1 MATNSHA
8 PVQLPSKRWLVIIAL
23 SLLLHLLILNLA
35 GPRIGIPS
43 WHAQDQATISA
54 QLQAPQAAL
63 APAVQAPTPA
73 QRHPKPRPTTPHA
86 IPAAAPTAAPAA
98 APAAAETL
106 PPAGMEAPGTSVEA
120 ASELPPASAPG
131 PDHPAQPAVP
141 ATAPAS
147 AEQLAAVH
155 YAVSPPPPAAL
166 KYDVQALRAGQKV
179 YGNGKIRW
187 QTDGN
192 SYRVDGEAGVLFFTV
207 LNFSSEGQIDPYG
220 VAPLLYTEKRFRK
233 AATNTHFQ
241 RERNAI
247 SFSASTASYPR
258 HGGEQDRAS
267 VIWQLA
273 GIGRGD
279 SAKFVPGA
287 EIDLFVAG
295 VRDAETWR
303 IRVVGQESIALP
315 LGETA
320 AWHLVRVPR
329 AGSYEQQLDIWL
341 APQREWYPLRLRYTD
356 TNGDYLDMAASEI
369 QSGNPGN

>member
-1 MATNSHA
+1 MLI
-8 PVQLPSKRWLVIIAL
+8 VAL
-23 SLLLHLLILNLA
+23 SLLLHLLMLNLA
-35 GPRIGIPS
+35 GPRIGTPS
-43 WHAQDQATISA
+43 WHQQDQSAISA
-54 QLQAPQAAL
+54 QLHAPQAAPAPM
-63 APAVQAPTPA
+63 APAP
-73 QRHPKPRPTTPHA
+73 HKPRLMPR
-86 IPAAAPTAAPAA
+86 PAARPAAPAA
-98 APAAAETL
+98 APSSAPEAAPTMTEEL
-106 PPAGMEAPGTSVEA
+106 PPAGMEAPGTSVETV
-120 ASELPPASAPG
+120 SELAPLASPAPA
-131 PDHPAQPAVP
+131 HPARPA
-141 ATAPAS
+141 AAHTAPAA
-147 AEQLAAVH
+147 AEQMAAVR

-166 KYDVQALRAGQKV
+166 KYDVQALREGQKV
-179 YGNGKIRW
+179 YGSGTIHW
-187 QTDGN
+187 QTDGT
-192 SYRVDGEAGVLFFTV
+192 SYRVSGEAGVLFFTV
-207 LNFSSEGQIDPYG
+207 LNFSSEGQIDADG

-279 SAKFVPGA
+279 SAKFAPGA

-315 LGETA
+315 LGETI

-356 TNGDYLDMAASEI
+356 SNGDYLDMAASEI

>member
-1 MATNSHA
+1 MTTNLHA
-8 PVQLPSKRWLVIIAL
+8 PVQLPPKRWIFIVAL
-23 SLLLHLLILNLA
+23 SLLLHLLMLNLA
-35 GPRIGIPS
+35 GPRIGMPS
-43 WHAQDQATISA
+43 WRGQDRSTISA
-54 QLQAPQAAL
+54 QLHAPQAAPAL
-63 APAVQAPTPA
+63 PAAPAP
-73 QRHPKPRPTTPHA
+73 RKPRPLPRPAARSA
-86 IPAAAPTAAPAA
+86 IPAAAPASAPAA
-98 APAAAETL
+98 APAVSEEL
-106 PPAGMEAPGTSVEA
+106 PPAGMEAPGTSVETVN
-120 ASELPPASAPG
+120 ELAPPASPAP
-131 PDHPAQPAVP
+131 DQPARS
-141 ATAPAS
+141 ATANATPAA
-147 AEQLAAVH
+147 AEPMAATR

-166 KYDVQALRAGQKV
+166 KYDVQALREGQKV
-179 YGNGKIRW
+179 YGSGKIRW
-187 QTDGN
+187 QTDGA
-192 SYRVDGEAGVLFFTV
+192 SYTVSGEAGVLFFTV
-207 LNFSSEGQIDPYG
+207 LNFRSEGQIDGYG

-258 HGGEQDRAS
+258 QGGEQDRAS

-279 SAKFVPGA
+279 GAKFAPGV

-315 LGETA
+315 LGESI

-341 APQREWYPLRLRYTD
+341 APQHEWYPLRLRYTD

-369 QSGNPGN
+369 QSDNPSN